1 MTLPFKKKR
10 KKICFWSR
18 CLLHV
23 SYRSLQTIRMLL
35 SGDTAMP
42 VMLVPSESL
51 QIQVLASKLEIAS
64 HCDVLFPIPLKQMGY
79 WFTADSFSKCGLWQ
93 WSWKQVCEAS
103 SPIPALKCS
112 SRLKTVGWRQR
123 GCWAV
128 NGIRMEKLHVVMN
141 IAKVCDLAYCMWC
154 WLYQSL
160 KQMWGKIELHF
171 LPATPGP
178 LWLSGG
184 LWCFR
189 KIPYIPVWL

>member
-1 MTLPFKKKR
+1 MKGKKYAFGH
-10 KKICFWSR
+10 I
-18 CLLHV
+18 V
-23 SYRSLQTIRMLL
+23 STCQLQVPTNYQDVTQWRHCNVCNAGAIRI
-35 SGDTAMP
+35 SF
-42 VMLVPSESL
+42 
-51 QIQVLASKLEIAS
+51 QIQVLAIKLEIAS
-64 HCDVLFPIPLKQMGY
+64 HCHVLFPIPLKQMRY

-112 SRLKTVGWRQR
+112 SRLKTVGWRKR

-128 NGIRMEKLHVVMN
+128 NGTGMEKLHIVMN
-141 IAKVCDLAYCMWC
+141 TAKVCDLAYCMWC

-171 LPATPGP
+171 LPAIPGP

-189 KIPYIPVWL
+189 KIPYIPVRL